1 MIYKHILKKLKE
13 GGRSM
18 SIVSKSKLKYLQKI
32 SWTPYLFL
40 LPALVFLGISSFLP
54 VIQAVYLSFTNYDLI
69 GSPSFIGWK
78 NYEVL
83 WRDRQFWQVLG
94 NTLIYLVFAV
104 PFLVIV
110 PLFLAILVNQKL
122 KGIQVFRAIYYFPVI
137 VSVVI
142 AGIAWKWVYAEN
154 GILNYFVSLI
164 AFQPIKISWL
174 TDPATSI
181 FAIIAVT
188 IWRGLGYYMV
198 IYLAGLQ
205 AIPQDLY
212 EAAAIDGS
220 DGWQRHFDITIPLL
234 KPYIILVAV
243 ISSISAMKIFEEVY
257 VMSRG
262 GPANSTKTIVYYLYE
277 KGFSSLEMGYASA
290 IGVVLFAIVF
300 VVSIATV
307 RFTSYG
313 RQQ

>member
-1 MIYKHILKKLKE
+1 MHSKPSR
-13 GGRSM
+13 RSAISR
-18 SIVSKSKLKYLQKI
+18 SIENI
-32 SWTPYLFL
+32 NWTPYLFL
-40 LPALVFLGISSFLP
+40 LPALVLMGITSFLP
-54 VIQAVYLSFTNYDLI
+54 VIQAFYLSFTNYDFI
-69 GSPSFIGWK
+69 GTPSLIGWK
-78 NYEVL
+78 NYEML
-83 WRDRQFWQVLG
+83 WRDRLFWQVLG
-94 NTLIYLVFAV
+94 NTLIYLLFAV
-104 PFLVIV
+104 PCLVVI

-137 VSVVI
+137 VSVVV

-154 GILNYFVSLI
+154 GILNYFISLI
-164 AFQPIKISWL
+164 AMQPIKIAWL
-174 TDPATSI
+174 TDPSTSI

-234 KPYIILVAV
+234 TPYILLVSV
-243 ISSISAMKIFEEVY
+243 ISSIAAMKIFEEVH

-262 GPANSTKTIVYYLYE
+262 GPANSTKTVVYYLYE
-277 KGFSSLEMGYASA
+277 KGFGSLEMGYASA
-290 IGVVLFAIVF
+290 IGVVLFSIVF
-300 VVSIATV
+300 VLSIATV
-307 RFTSYG
+307 KLTGYG
-313 RQQ
+313 NKS